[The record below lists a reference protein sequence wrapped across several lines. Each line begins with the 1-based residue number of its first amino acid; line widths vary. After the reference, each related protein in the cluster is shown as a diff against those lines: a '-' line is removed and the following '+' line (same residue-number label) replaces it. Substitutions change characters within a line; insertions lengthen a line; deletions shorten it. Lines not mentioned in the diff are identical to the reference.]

1 MPSVGFSA
9 GASAGFS
16 APGGV
21 SEIWATALAVS
32 ISTLARIDIEWRNF
46 IPGAIPVRP
55 YLVLCFVLM
64 PRRSLAGSPVRHL
77 PVLALPRAIAWAR
90 RRRAFEQFWKQYR
103 QSPMGIWGLVLMG
116 FFVFIAVAAPLLA
129 DRQGLDV
136 AHSLATS
143 KQFGE
148 RRATDDIS

>member
-1 MPSVGFSA
+1 MAAVGAVGGGSGFGVATGAAGFLAAIGGFAFAGSFLAAGLPSVGFSA

-77 PVLALPRAIAWAR
+77 PVLALPRADRPRRNLRPAR
-90 RRRAFEQFWKQYR
+90 NPRLRR
-103 QSPMGIWGLVLMG
+103 
-116 FFVFIAVAAPLLA
+116 
-129 DRQGLDV
+129 
-136 AHSLATS
+136 
-143 KQFGE
+143 
-148 RRATDDIS
+148 